1 MLQTSGPPVH
11 MVYDAM
17 RLTLLKLMRRF
28 VQADQLNDVHGSALQ
43 SVSYQGIKG
52 HRLDSELVIGSI
64 WHC

>member
-1 MLQTSGPPVH
+1 MLQTCGPLVH
-11 MVYDAM
+11 VVYDAM

-28 VQADQLNDVHGSALQ
+28 VRANQLKDVHGSALQ

-52 HRLDSELVIGSI
+52 HRLDSELDIGSI